1 MCMYIIHIVIY
12 VIKKKK
18 MLIYIYIFNIT
29 YRTSEGVWVR
39 DHFSR
44 SPPMSVNSLAMFQSD
59 FKHPPMGG
67 KLYYKN
73 SKIIEI

>member
-1 MCMYIIHIVIY
+1 M
-12 VIKKKK
+12 
-18 MLIYIYIFNIT
+18 

-67 KLYYKN
+67 KFGPNSRPCKNVELYYN
-73 SKIIEI
+73 IIKTACREQRS